1 MKIETEVAI
10 HKGTKIIKLLFDY
23 DVNFVA
29 KIRAIPNT
37 RWSRS
42 MRCWYIPYGQKNI
55 QLLNQTG
62 IPIRPKEI
70 DTKPPTPTTETLT
83 PFPSL
88 LLRFGNYM
96 RERRYS
102 PRTIDA
108 YTECLRIFF
117 NYHSQKDILEIDN
130 GDVSDF
136 NRHYILERK
145 LSATYQTQF
154 IKAIQLFYEK
164 IPRKKLILAEI
175 ERPRKGRFLPR
186 VLSKEDVGRIIGSTT
201 NLKHRAMLSMI
212 YACGLRRSEL
222 LNMKI
227 ADVDSKRKVIVIRR
241 GKGDKDRIVPL
252 SEKIL
257 TMLREYFKLYRPQT
271 WLFEGQT
278 PNTPYSEGSLQKVF
292 MQAKER
298 AGIKVSF
305 TLHCLRHCYATHL
318 LEAGTDLRYI
328 QELLGHKHCST
339 TEIYTHVSTRSIQ
352 QIKSPFD
359 DLDI

>member
-1 MKIETEVAI
+1 MQHTD
-10 HKGTKIIKLLFDY
+10 LL
-23 DVNFVA
+23 
-29 KIRAIPNT
+29 T
-37 RWSRS
+37 R
-42 MRCWYIPYGQKNI
+42 
-55 QLLNQTG
+55 
-62 IPIRPKEI
+62 
-70 DTKPPTPTTETLT
+70 
-83 PFPSL
+83 FA
-88 LLRFGNYM
+88 NYM

-117 NYHSQKDILEIDN
+117 DYHSGKDFLEINND
-130 GDVSDF
+130 DVSRF
-136 NRHYILERK
+136 NQHYIIERK

-164 IPRKKLILAEI
+164 IPRKKLILSEI

-186 VLSKEDVGRIIGSTT
+186 VLSKEDVGRIIGSTI
-201 NLKHRAMLSMI
+201 NLKHRAMLAVI

-227 ADVDSKRKVIVIRR
+227 SDVDSKRNVIIIRH
-241 GKGDKDRIVPL
+241 GKGDKDRLVPL
-252 SEKIL
+252 SSKIL
-257 TMLREYFKLYRPQT
+257 TLLREYFKLYRPQT
-271 WLFEGQT
+271 WLFEGQE
-278 PNTPYSEGSLQKVF
+278 PNTPYSETSLHKVF
-292 MQAKER
+292 TKAKER
-298 AGIKVSF
+298 AGIKTSF

-328 QELLGHKHCST
+328 QELLGHKHSTT

-359 DLDI
+359 DLEI